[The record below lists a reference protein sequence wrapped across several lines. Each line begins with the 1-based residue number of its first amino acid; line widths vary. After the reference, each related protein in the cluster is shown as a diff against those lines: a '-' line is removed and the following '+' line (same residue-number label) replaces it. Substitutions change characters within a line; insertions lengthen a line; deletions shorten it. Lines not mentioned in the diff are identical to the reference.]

1 MTDDEEPQLADWATD
16 VLEEVL
22 GTAARRIHENEDPTA
37 PIDVT
42 ATFQVT
48 VLPREGLLA
57 VRSPGGRG
65 RTIRVGVP
73 APLIR

>member
-1 MTDDEEPQLADWATD
+1 MTDAEDLQPADWAIK

-22 GTAARRIHENEDPTA
+22 GKAARHAHEREDPSA
-37 PIDVT
+37 PVDVT

-48 VLPREGLLA
+48 ALRDEGLLA

-65 RTIRVGVP
+65 RTIRVAVP
-73 APLIR
+73 APPT